1 MPCTCKQRR
10 HCVERAGCI
19 TDSGLPM
26 ILATA
31 LEQSLR
37 MSAATTASTGTLVL
51 RISVGILLVL
61 RARPRLPSP
70 SLPAPALLVRLLVD
84 RRTGERVEDE
94 G

>member
-1 MPCTCKQRR
+1 MPCKRRLRR
-10 HCVERAGCI
+10 HCVERVGCI

-70 SLPAPALLVRLLVD
+70 CACAAGSLVD
-84 RRTGERVEDE
+84 RRRAERVEDE
-94 G
+94 D

>member
-1 MPCTCKQRR
+1 MPCKRRLRR
-10 HCVERAGCI
+10 HCVERVGCI

-51 RISVGILLVL
+51 RISVGILLAL
-61 RARPRLPSP
+61 APCSASALPSP
-70 SLPAPALLVRLLVD
+70 CACAAGSLVD
-84 RRTGERVEDE
+84 RRRAERVEDE
-94 G
+94 D